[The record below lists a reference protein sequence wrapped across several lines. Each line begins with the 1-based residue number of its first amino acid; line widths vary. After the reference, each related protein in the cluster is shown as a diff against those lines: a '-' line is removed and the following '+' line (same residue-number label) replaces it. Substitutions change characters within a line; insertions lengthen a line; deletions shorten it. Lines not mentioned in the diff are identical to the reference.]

1 MVATDAF
8 LDKLKLIEFL
18 EKQEITNVECVS
30 NEILKCIKDIVIKH
44 KKSNQ
49 KNNELYLSSR
59 SLKEIGCNIHSYKL
73 PSWLRD
79 HYQDIKVLGENTLII
94 PDGRKYQLNNKLNDL
109 SGAAWTY
116 FTSSVLNTNYKT
128 TGVDNY
134 AFDIRKI
141 HPSPKPPPLMKDI
154 IEFFTKENE
163 IVLDYFMGVGGSLLG
178 ASLCKRRSIGI
189 DLNIDYIDAYKK
201 AANKLNLNQG
211 NTLCGDAIEILEK
224 KVDIEN
230 ILNEEKV
237 GLILLDPPYSNMMSK
252 RKTGADIMIYGN
264 NPTPFTNDIR
274 DLGNLDRKEFYV
286 KLKRSVELS
295 SKFLKNKGYIVIFI
309 KDMQPHKKE
318 TNLLHAEIIK
328 YINEIDNISYKGL
341 KIWAD
346 QTSKLFPYGY
356 PFSFVA
362 NQIHQYIL
370 IFRKEY

>member
-1 MVATDAF
+1 MAATDAF